1 MNNPVLNLNKL
12 DLLRQLDPGGGAL
25 FLKKLISIYL
35 SSVPVSLEQIEN
47 AIQLADSSYAFKKA
61 AHTFKS
67 SAANMGAEK
76 LAEIC
81 LQLEE
86 YGENHQ
92 LNEASDLLG
101 KLQCEFQQVTVSL
114 EELLVTL

>member
-47 AIQLADSSYAFKKA
+47 AIQLADSYALRKA
-61 AHTFKS
+61 AHTFKF
-67 SAANMGAEK
+67 SAANIWGGK
-76 LAEIC
+76 TCRNLLAIGGVWGGSSIER
-81 LQLEE
+81 
-86 YGENHQ
+86 
-92 LNEASDLLG
+92 S
-101 KLQCEFQQVTVSL
+101 F
-114 EELLVTL
+114 

>member
-1 MNNPVLNLNKL
+1 M
-12 DLLRQLDPGGGAL
+12 

-47 AIQLADSSYAFKKA
+47 AIQFADSYALRKP

-67 SAANMGAEK
+67 NAANMGVEK

-101 KLQCEFQQVTVSL
+101 KLQCESQQVTVSL

>member
-1 MNNPVLNLNKL
+1 MNNPALNLDKL

-47 AIQLADSSYAFKKA
+47 AIQLADSYALRKA

-67 SAANMGAEK
+67 SAANVGAEK

-101 KLQCEFQQVTVSL
+101 KLQCESQQVTVSL
-114 EELLVTL
+114 EELLVML

>member
-1 MNNPVLNLNKL
+1 
-12 DLLRQLDPGGGAL
+12 
-25 FLKKLISIYL
+25 
-35 SSVPVSLEQIEN
+35 
-47 AIQLADSSYAFKKA
+47 
-61 AHTFKS
+61 
-67 SAANMGAEK
+67 MGAEK